1 MHALNGLVSVVV
13 SANMA
18 YLACTI
24 VLPIYTCKI
33 NRPPNLHIKRVCDTI
48 KGALKLASQPVHVT
62 VLNFA
67 FKLISF

>member
-24 VLPIYTCKI
+24 VLPIYTCKT
-33 NRPPNLHIKRVCDTI
+33 NWPPNLHIKRVNDTI
-48 KGALKLASQPVHVT
+48 KGALKLAS
-62 VLNFA
+62 
-67 FKLISF
+67 